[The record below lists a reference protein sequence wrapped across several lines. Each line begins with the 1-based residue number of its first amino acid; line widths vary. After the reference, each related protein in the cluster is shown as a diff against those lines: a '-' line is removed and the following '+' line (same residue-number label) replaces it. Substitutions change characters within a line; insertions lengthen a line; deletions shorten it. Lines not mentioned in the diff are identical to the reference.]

1 MMAPLLPENFKRKSW
16 KDLNTK
22 ISITKREIT
31 KADPFIKKTKKLQFI
46 TDEENQKSLLWKTE
60 H

>member
-1 MMAPLLPENFKRKSW
+1 MMAPLLPENFKTKSS

-46 TDEENQKSLLWKTE
+46 TDEENQKSLL
-60 H
+60 